1 MVLEDWHEAAFVA
14 AAIVFELA
22 LFTKLTMLG
31 LSGKKAV
38 KEWLRSR
45 LRFLKYLLL
54 PLCSGKE
61 EALVKESTYL
71 HMRIAR
77 GVTHYL
83 VVVALFGLILGQA
96 FALMEQPFWLSI
108 PQLWNILVS
117 GLLGLTCMVFPS
129 ILRPSTTDVLYIAFN
144 AIPLVAL
151 LPSHCLP
158 QDLFMSWFVIFILVR
173 LPSIPLASC
182 GLTVVDSLG
191 LSTRDPTLLVRV
203 DMYATVST
211 LAFSFIFLASLRMK
225 AELIAGTNNL
235 SSQLSAASSL
245 LRLTCD
251 AVVELDSEL
260 RFTDHSPELSA
271 MLLHDRPGT
280 TLKAKCFTDFM
291 QPVDAGRAIE
301 ILGASSNRSAFST
314 QEITAHAFHTRLV
327 DSCSSKLCA
336 EVFQVKYSKL
346 DGKSYHLL
354 GIRDFTDIKS
364 LAGPN
369 ADSLMSSPVQL
380 SPRSSAGDSEP
391 DCQPKAYLDI
401 DTEGMVVQS
410 ASQPLMAR
418 AGTACTDLFPSPHMT
433 LGHLQQTMQTNV
445 TMLLNQLRKEAELFA
460 KRGEDPPMR
469 VLSYQDMP
477 VIFNAPHVHRITG
490 NMQITQTRPEPE
502 ARKISVATEGHSE
515 PGKAKEAKALELPQ
529 PVASRGQPGLWQLS
543 QGIQDQLARQLPRAV
558 RRRFPPVP
566 GGSEGSRMAQD
577 RAKRPDIAGGRI
589 PVTPAILHLRRAM
602 NGLQEVRGR
611 VLRRMTVE
619 LCWTQPSSYTETMDA
634 TCIAMGADGVVEVVN
649 ARGFHGAA
657 YGVDQTAYRLQSK
670 GVDSLFG
677 AISHQG
683 TERQKGTD
691 LQSTLDKQ
699 MLCKQLMQVRLDLLP
714 ERVTDLFFVLAAG
727 ARQPLLQE
735 VEEIFGEYR
744 GSTCFRRWKFSRLF
758 LLKSSA
764 GLWVVRGEAALALTT
779 GHNLVRFEC
788 PDSSFCGGR
797 ISGACIL
804 FYTAACRNRPF
815 RLTRQGERCDLK
827 VIYEA
832 TNSRELSKFQHL
844 GFRVV
849 DSDIGAN
856 LAHKEDHRLQL
867 TFEAVVI
874 MCAIYKLGDGY
885 WRIGSMDV
893 TCSGS
898 PRDLKTALMKLE
910 ELGFP
915 RKHERAS
922 QEHIVLEAV
931 RKHLELPRQSVK
943 PADVHVDSSNCMHVQ
958 YAIEVTTCEHEELS
972 DASEAM
978 AKGFQLKESL
988 EMPKLKEAIL
998 EEMLRFT
1005 NEKVKPERLR
1015 ILPVLVKP
1023 LGDLRVEVRWE
1034 FGEVKRTDNK
1044 DHSYLDGTL
1053 ITFAGRS
1060 LQEIIDYRGAHGV
1073 RVVHNGVVDYDGVWV
1088 GPVGVSDASDG
1099 AIKHRGLVL
1108 DELPRS
1114 GTQTFE
1120 VQLEQLPPSTTD
1132 IFVVVSSPS
1141 GKELSKYN
1149 NITVILSS
1157 GHQVSTCLLKSKPS
1171 SPGVVFCRLFKQG
1184 TAWKLGACR
1193 SPTSGGCHDF
1203 RPAID
1208 SLRAIQAQTHPS
1220 SAQISL
1226 GDESSR
1232 QERRFL
1238 PLQQVRSKGMAME
1251 RQLSTGSV
1259 SSLIAWSS
1267 DKRPNARRFS
1277 LPEKTLSRASKLSL
1291 RGGRRGP
1298 HDENLAEQAPG
1309 DGSMAARSQQASWS
1323 QSPAQQFRIHRPKSS
1338 YNWRGT
1344 CVREGWD

>member
-714 ERVTDLFFVLAAG
+714 ERVTDLFFVLAA
-727 ARQPLLQE
+727 
-735 VEEIFGEYR
+735 
-744 GSTCFRRWKFSRLF
+744 
-758 LLKSSA
+758 
-764 GLWVVRGEAALALTT
+764 
-779 GHNLVRFEC
+779 
-788 PDSSFCGGR
+788 
-797 ISGACIL
+797 
-804 FYTAACRNRPF
+804 
-815 RLTRQGERCDLK
+815 
-827 VIYEA
+827 